1 MSSSPNSPL
10 TQPAPSSVEE
20 ITLDWGIGRYEM
32 FAAQLQTA
40 ADRIVKLAHPR
51 PGEEVLDI
59 GCGTGNAALLAAR
72 AGATVTG
79 LDLSPRLL
87 EVARTR
93 ATAEGLDAA
102 FVAGDAQ
109 ALPFED
115 CTFDLVLSVF
125 GIIFAADAQRAVS
138 EALRVLAPEGRALIS
153 AWEPDGAVQAMA
165 AVITDGVSSAL
176 GFEIPTFP
184 WHDQAAIAEL
194 AASLGA
200 TAALHEGEVVFCAES
215 PESYLAIQEAQHPLA
230 IQAWDL
236 LQHAGT
242 LPAVR
247 QRALEAL
254 RRKNED
260 PGSFR
265 ATSRYRV
272 IELRHPIDPQVV
284 RGSAPLASRS

>member
-1 MSSSPNSPL
+1 MSSS
-10 TQPAPSSVEE
+10 PSSVEE
-20 ITLDWGIGRYEM
+20 ITLDWGIGRYET
-32 FAAQLQTA
+32 FATQLQTA
-40 ADRIVKLAHPR
+40 ADRIVKLARPR
-51 PGEEVLDI
+51 PGQEVLDI
-59 GCGTGNAALLAAR
+59 GCGTGNAAVLAGR
-72 AGATVTG
+72 AGAIVTG

-87 EVARTR
+87 EVARIR
-93 ATAEGLDAA
+93 ARAQGVDAA

-125 GIIFAADAQRAVS
+125 GIIFAADARRAVS

-165 AVITDGVSSAL
+165 GVIIDGVSSAL
-176 GFEIPTFP
+176 GIEIPTFP
-184 WHDQAAIAEL
+184 WHDQTAIAEL
-194 AASLGA
+194 AATLGA
-200 TAALHEGEVVFCAES
+200 AAAFYEGEVVFCGES

-247 QRALEAL
+247 QRALQAL
-254 RRKNED
+254 RRENED
-260 PGSFR
+260 PGRFR

-272 IELRHPIDPQVV
+272 VELCHRIEPPVGPGL
-284 RGSAPLASRS
+284 GASRTEVLT